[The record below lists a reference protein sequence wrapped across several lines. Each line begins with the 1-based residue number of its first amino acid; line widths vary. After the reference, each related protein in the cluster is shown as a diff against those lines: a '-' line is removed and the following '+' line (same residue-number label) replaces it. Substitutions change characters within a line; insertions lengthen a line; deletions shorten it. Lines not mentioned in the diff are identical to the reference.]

1 MPTRTKTKKSKELIA
16 AEEKQLHAEQ
26 CVLNLQR
33 EIKLFVTGVD
43 ELFKSK
49 PSNQE
54 VGQTLALMI
63 QSLENA
69 ADDRG

>member
-1 MPTRTKTKKSKELIA
+1 MATKTRQKKSKELVA
-16 AEEKQLHAEQ
+16 AEERAEHAEQ
-26 CVLNLQR
+26 TISNLQR
-33 EIKLFVTGVD
+33 EIKLFITGVD

-54 VGQTLALMI
+54 VGQTLAMMI